1 MVTEEKVFLPT
12 AEELRAAEIEQ
23 ALEVGSIT
31 FFHFFCIFYDNIRY
45 SIILYVI
52 MIDRWKVRLEP
63 LVFATCSPTTASRS
77 EIGGA
82 AVRSGRR
89 WMARNRNV
97 DRPSSPSSPENL
109 NVDLSS
115 LFLVSR

>member
-31 FFHFFCIFYDNIRY
+31 FFQFFCIFIYDV
-45 SIILYVI
+45 LYVI
-52 MIDRWKVRLEP
+52 MIVRWKVRLEP

-109 NVDLSS
+109 NVDLSP
-115 LFLVSR
+115 LFLVAR